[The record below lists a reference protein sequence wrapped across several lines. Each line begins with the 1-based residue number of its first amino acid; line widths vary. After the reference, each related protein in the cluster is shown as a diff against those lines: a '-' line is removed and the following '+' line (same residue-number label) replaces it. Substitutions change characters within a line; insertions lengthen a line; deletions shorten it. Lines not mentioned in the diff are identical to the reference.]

1 MIKVFTGP
9 MYASKSYGLIKTY
22 LKKYDPNKKNILCF
36 KPSKD
41 KRDKSYIK
49 SRCART
55 KLESIVISDLSEIR
69 QYLTPNIDTILIDE
83 AQFLSG
89 DVSVLVWLTIK
100 DKIDI
105 YIAGLNLASYS
116 TPFGIMPNILSV
128 ATEIVNLVA
137 ECKDCGRDAEYTYCL
152 VPKDGT
158 ILLGDE
164 KYIPLCGDCLVKRV
178 EEE

>member
-9 MYASKSYGLIKTY
+9 MFASKSYALVKTY
-22 LKKYDPNKKNILCF
+22 LKKYDPNRNNVLCF

-69 QYLTPNIDTILIDE
+69 QYITPNIDTILIDE

-89 DVSVLVWLTIK
+89 DVSGLVWLTIK

-105 YIAGLNLASYS
+105 YIAGLNLASWS
-116 TPFGIMPNILSV
+116 TPFGIMPDILAV
-128 ATEIVNLVA
+128 ADEIVNLTA
-137 ECKDCGRDAEYTYCL
+137 ECKDCGKDAKYTYCL

-158 ILLGDE
+158 VLLGDE